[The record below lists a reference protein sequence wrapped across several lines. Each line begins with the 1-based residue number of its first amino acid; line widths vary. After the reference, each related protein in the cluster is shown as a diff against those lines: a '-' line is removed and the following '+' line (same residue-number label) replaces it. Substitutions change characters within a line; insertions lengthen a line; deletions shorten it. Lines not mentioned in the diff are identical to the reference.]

1 MKLISELWKDIEGL
15 EGIYQ
20 ISSKGNVR
28 SLDRWVTDKN
38 GKKVFW
44 KSQPIKP
51 HPQHKDGSGY
61 LQAVLRM
68 NGKYVHFLIHRLVAK
83 AFIPNPNNLEQ
94 VNHIDE
100 NKHNNDVNNLEWLS
114 RLDNTRYGTGIDRMA
129 EKHSTAIIQLDM
141 DGDLVKEWRSIRQA
155 KMSVA
160 GGIWSAIL
168 KNRRICKGYVWI
180 EKDRYINMTKEQLQE
195 FISNEI
201 NKLNQRKENTSKIIS
216 EKNGKPIV
224 QLNLD
229 GSFVKEWK
237 SAQETYRDGF
247 KVSDIRACVR
257 GEQKTSQGYKWMDLE
272 EYKKL
277 QENY

>member
-1 MKLISELWKDIEGL
+1 MKLISELWKDIEGF

-20 ISSKGNVR
+20 ISSKGNIR
-28 SLDRWVTDKN
+28 SLDRWVIDKN
-38 GKKVFW
+38 GRKVFW

-51 HPQHKDGSGY
+51 RPQHKDGSGY
-61 LQAVLRM
+61 LQVSLRM
-68 NGKYVHFLIHRLVAK
+68 NGKYIHFLVHRLVAK

-129 EKHSTAIIQLDM
+129 EKHSTAIMQLDM
-141 DGDLVKEWRSIRQA
+141 DGNVIKEWQSIRQA

-160 GGIWSAIL
+160 ASIWSAIL
-168 KNRRICKGYVWI
+168 EGRRICKGYIWI
-180 EKDRYINMTKEQLQE
+180 ERDKYINMTKEQLQE
-195 FISNEI
+195 FISNEV
-201 NKLNQRKENTSKIIS
+201 NKLKQKKINTRKVMS
-216 EKNGKPIV
+216 EKNSKPIV

-237 SAQETYRDGF
+237 SAKEAQNNGY
-247 KVSDIRACVR
+247 KANDIRACVR
-257 GEQKTSQGYKWMDLE
+257 GRQKTSRGYKWMDLE
-272 EYKKL
+272 EYQKL
-277 QENY
+277 YQTY

>member
-20 ISSKGNVR
+20 ISSKGKVR

-141 DGDLVKEWRSIRQA
+141 NGNLVKEWRSIRQA

-201 NKLNQRKENTSKIIS
+201 NKLNQSKENTSKIMS

>member
-20 ISSKGNVR
+20 ISSKGKVR

-141 DGDLVKEWRSIRQA
+141 NGNLVKEWRSIRQA

-201 NKLNQRKENTSKIIS
+201 NKLNQSKENTSKIMS

-247 KVSDIRACVR
+247 KASDIRACVR

>member
-61 LQAVLRM
+61 LQAVLRV
-68 NGKYVHFLIHRLVAK
+68 NGKYVMFLVHRLVAK
-83 AFIPNPNNLEQ
+83 AFIPNPDNLEQ

-100 NKHNNDVNNLEWLS
+100 NKYNNDVNNLEWLS
-114 RLDNTRYGTGIDRMA
+114 RLDNVRYGTGIDRMA
-129 EKHSTAIIQLDM
+129 DKHSIPIVQLDIN
-141 DGDLVKEWRSIRQA
+141 GNFIKEYRSIRKA
-155 KMSVA
+155 ASDGNFGLREA
-160 GGIWSAIL
+160 FREHRSIY
-168 KNRRICKGYVWI
+168 NEYFWI
-180 EKDRYINMTKEQLQE
+180 EKEKYINMTKEQLRE
-195 FISNEI
+195 FISLEI
-201 NKLNQRKENTSKIIS
+201 NKSKQKEENTSKTIS
-216 EKNGKPIV
+216 DKRSKSIV

-237 SAQETYRDGF
+237 SAQETYHDDF
-247 KVSDIRACVR
+247 KADDIRACVR
-257 GEQKTSQGYKWMDLE
+257 GEQK
-272 EYKKL
+272 KL
-277 QENY
+277 LKVINGWI

>member
-1 MKLISELWKDIEGL
+1 MKLISELWKDIEGF

-20 ISSKGNVR
+20 ISSKGNIR
-28 SLDRWVTDKN
+28 SLDRWVIDKN
-38 GKKVFW
+38 GRKVFW

-51 HPQHKDGSGY
+51 RPQHKDGSGY
-61 LQAVLRM
+61 LQVSLRM
-68 NGKYVHFLIHRLVAK
+68 NGKYIHFLVHRLVAK

-129 EKHSTAIIQLDM
+129 EKHSTAIMQLDM
-141 DGDLVKEWRSIRQA
+141 DGNVIKEWQSIRQA

-160 GGIWSAIL
+160 ASIWSAIL
-168 KNRRICKGYVWI
+168 EGRRICKGYVWI
-180 EKDRYINMTKEQLQE
+180 ERDKYINMTKEQLQE
-195 FISNEI
+195 FISNEV
-201 NKLNQRKENTSKIIS
+201 NKLKQKKINTRKVMS
-216 EKNGKPIV
+216 EKNSKPIV

-237 SAQETYRDGF
+237 SAKEAQNNGY
-247 KVSDIRACVR
+247 KANDIRACVR
-257 GEQKTSQGYKWMDLE
+257 GKQKTSRGYKWMDLE
-272 EYKKL
+272 EYQKL
-277 QENY
+277 HQTY